1 MEICGCRPRCE
12 CSLFSVIVSA
22 VIGIIAAFLNFSGT
36 IAVPPVVLWVFFGVV
51 LGFLA
56 ISLIAVS
63 LRREKENSGCLCTS
77 IGTLLA
83 GVLITVLFALVLLV
97 FDIATAGILG
107 SVITGL
113 LFAGFSLTVTSVV
126 CLVKALS
133 GCR

>member
-12 CSLFSVIVSA
+12 CALFSVIVSA

-36 IAVPPVVLWVFFGVV
+36 IAVPLVILWVFFGVA

-56 ISLIAVS
+56 ISLVS
-63 LRREKENSGCLCTS
+63 ASFRREKENSGCFCISL
-77 IGTLLA
+77 GTLFV
-83 GVLITVLFALVLLV
+83 GVLVTTLLSLVLII

-113 LFAGFSLTVTSVV
+113 LFAGFSLTVTSAV
-126 CLVKALS
+126 CLAKSLF